1 MKVVTYMNSYVRIIC
16 ILLFIFINQNYYPQ
30 TKINNKTNSGVDSLY
45 EYCAALELK
54 GEWDEAI
61 QILRSKIKELNEVEF
76 NNGKAKLQSLLA
88 GIIWK
93 QGKHE
98 EALTLLNEAEKLSI
112 KFVDEKTLSDIYYN
126 FGEIYYIKRFVI
138 QEDVGEKDLEFHNKS
153 LELRKKI
160 NDKKGVAH
168 SLSRIGVIYERNK
181 EIDKALEY
189 YNDAIKISEEINYKQ
204 GMTRPFTH
212 IGVFYDR
219 KGDYET
225 ALNYYKKALDINR
238 ELKAA
243 EPMTFDYGNVGL
255 AILNLD
261 KDYKAAL
268 DYFTNALT
276 IAEKIDF
283 KLAISRTLYLMGSL
297 YKEKG
302 MNEKAASYFK
312 RSADSVREINYK
324 SMIAL
329 AENSIQSLQNKN

>member
-1 MKVVTYMNSYVRIIC
+1 MNSPVHIIC
-16 ILLFIFINQNYYPQ
+16 ILLLIFINQKFYSQPKNY
-30 TKINNKTNSGVDSLY
+30 NKTNSNIDSLY
-45 EYCAALELK
+45 EYCSALELK
-54 GEWDEAI
+54 GEWDEAT
-61 QILRSKIKELNEVEF
+61 QILRSKIKNLNEHED

-98 EALTLLNEAEKLSI
+98 EALTLLSEAEKVSKNI
-112 KFVDEKTLSDIYYN
+112 NDNKTLSDIYYN

-160 NDKKGVAH
+160 NDKKGTAH
-168 SLSRIGVIYERNK
+168 SLSRMGVIYERIR
-181 EIDKALEY
+181 EFDKALEF
-189 YNDAIKISEEINYKQ
+189 YNEALKVAEEINYKQ

-212 IGVFYDR
+212 IGVYYDR
-219 KGDYET
+219 KGDYQT

-255 AILNLD
+255 AMLNLE

-283 KLAISRTLYLMGSL
+283 KLAISRTLYLIGSL

-302 MNEKAASYFK
+302 MNEKAMSYFK
-312 RSADSVREINYK
+312 RSADSVRDINYK
-324 SMIAL
+324 SMVTL

>member
-1 MKVVTYMNSYVRIIC
+1 MKDVSFMNSPVRIIC
-16 ILLFIFINQNYYPQ
+16 ILLFIFINQNFYPQ
-30 TKINNKTNSGVDSLY
+30 TKINNKTTSNIDSLY

-54 GEWDEAI
+54 GEWDKVI
-61 QILRSKIKELNEVEF
+61 PILKEKIKEFKNSDAT
-76 NNGKAKLQSLLA
+76 NGKAKLQSMLA

-98 EALTLLNEAEKLSI
+98 EALTLLDEAEKLS
-112 KFVDEKTLSDIYYN
+112 KTFKDEKTLAEIYYN
-126 FGEIYYIKRFVI
+126 FGEIYYIKRFII
-138 QEDVGEKDLEFHNKS
+138 QEDVGEKDLKFHNKS
-153 LELRKKI
+153 LELRKTI
-160 NDKKGVAH
+160 NDKKGITH
-168 SLSRIGVIYERNK
+168 SLSRIGVIYERVR
-181 EIDKALEY
+181 EFDKALEY
-189 YNDAIKISEEINYKQ
+189 YNEAIKISEEINYKQ

-212 IGVFYDR
+212 IGVYYDR

-255 AILNLD
+255 AMLNLD

-283 KLAISRTLYLMGSL
+283 KLAISRTLYLIGSL

-312 RSADSVREINYK
+312 RSADSVRDINYK
-324 SMIAL
+324 SMVAL
-329 AENSIQSLQNKN
+329 AENSIQSLHK